1 MPVTPSMMPDASAAL
16 PAIGFAGLGLM
27 GLRMARR
34 LLVAEYPLS
43 VWNRNRHKI
52 GPLIGEGAI
61 PADTP
66 AAMARDSA
74 VVMLC
79 LLDTDAVEAVV
90 FGRDGVAEG
99 IQRGALLIDFSSIKP
114 DATRAFATRL
124 RDATGAGWIDAPVS
138 GGVMGAD
145 NGTLVIM
152 AGGEAADIARV
163 RPILMTVGQRV
174 THMGPVG
181 AGQTTKLFN
190 QLLVACTMT
199 VVAEATKLALDAGI
213 DAAKLPDCLRGG
225 YADSPVMQTLVPRM
239 LKRQFADKLVDAAV
253 VLKDL
258 DTAHALARQT
268 GTRLPMADT
277 AAQLFRQLMD
287 KGGAALDPSALITL
301 YD

>member
-1 MPVTPSMMPDASAAL
+1 MPVTPSMMPDASTAL

-27 GLRMARR
+27 GMRMARR

-74 VVMLC
+74 IVMLC
-79 LLDTDAVEAVV
+79 LLDTDAVEQVV

-99 IQRGALLIDFSSIKP
+99 LQRGALLVDFSSIKP
-114 DATRAFATRL
+114 DATRAFAKRL
-124 RDATGAGWIDAPVS
+124 RETTGAGWIDAPVS

-145 NGTLVIM
+145 SGTLVIM
-152 AGGEAADIARV
+152 AGGDAAEIASI
-163 RPILMTVGQRV
+163 RPILMNVGQRV

-190 QLLVACTMT
+190 QLLVGCTMT

-253 VLKDL
+253 LLKDL

-268 GTRLPMADT
+268 GTSLPMADT
-277 AAQLFRQLMD
+277 AAELFRRLME